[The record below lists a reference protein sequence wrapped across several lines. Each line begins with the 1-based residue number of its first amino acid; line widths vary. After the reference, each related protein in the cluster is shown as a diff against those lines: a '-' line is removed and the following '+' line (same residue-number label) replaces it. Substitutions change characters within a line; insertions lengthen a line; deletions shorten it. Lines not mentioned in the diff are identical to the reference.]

1 MSTLYARSDTV
12 GVLDN
17 TLVKK
22 SKKKEKKNNWTYF
35 KQENKKFHQLEKRP
49 SGKE

>member
-17 TLVKK
+17 TQVKK
-22 SKKKEKKNNWTYF
+22 VKKKRKKTTTYF
-35 KQENKKFHQLEKRP
+35 KQENKQFHQLEKRP
-49 SGKE
+49 AGKE

>member
-17 TLVKK
+17 TLAKK
-22 SKKKEKKNNWTYF
+22 SEKKELNIF
-35 KQENKKFHQLEKRP
+35 
-49 SGKE
+49 